1 MKKNL
6 PDGNVF
12 YLPKGSFGFNLEN
25 IDKEIDEIYNNLN
38 PHFYEKYYEIKEGM
52 TVVDAG
58 AYTGIFTLKA
68 SKVVGNGGLVI
79 ALEPFLSSFNVLKY
93 NVKKNKCENVI
104 LINKGLGS
112 VKCSKRL
119 IVGEN
124 YISATILNKHKSSF
138 IKLLSYLNTLYRLMR
153 FKIKLVK
160 VNLTTLDLLINQYNI
175 RKIDFLK
182 IDVEG
187 YEEEAILGYTK
198 MKKGNILIIETH
210 NNLDKMLFLIKQ
222 KGYELDTTHVVPI
235 TKSNSIIHTIL

>member
-1 MKKNL
+1 
-6 PDGNVF
+6 
-12 YLPKGSFGFNLEN
+12 
-25 IDKEIDEIYNNLN
+25 
-38 PHFYEKYYEIKEGM
+38 
-52 TVVDAG
+52 
-58 AYTGIFTLKA
+58 
-68 SKVVGNGGLVI
+68 
-79 ALEPFLSSFNVLKY
+79 
-93 NVKKNKCENVI
+93 
-104 LINKGLGS
+104 
-112 VKCSKRL
+112 
-119 IVGEN
+119 
-124 YISATILNKHKSSF
+124 
-138 IKLLSYLNTLYRLMR
+138 MR